1 MSGPVV
7 ISVGISPI
15 SKSTPGGTTSIFEQV
30 DITSSAGL
38 EAVQGIISNPEGYY
52 LNVHTAKNPPGELR
66 GQLRAR
72 Q

>member
-7 ISVGISPI
+7 INTGIRPI
-15 SKSTPGGTTSIFEQV
+15 SKSTQGGTTRIFRQV

-38 EAVQGIISNPEGYY
+38 EAVQGIISNPAGYY

-66 GQLRAR
+66 GQLRPR